1 MAFKFEELRVWKK
14 SVELTTLVDRIA
26 DKFPQKEIF
35 NLSSQIR
42 RAADSISLNIAEGS
56 TGQSTPEFKRFLG
69 MSLRSGIEVIG
80 CLYLAKEREIIS
92 DEDFQEAYTLYEQ
105 LITSIQS
112 LRKNLN

>member
-14 SVELTTLVDRIA
+14 SVELTTLIDQIA
-26 DKFPQKEIF
+26 EKFPQKELF

-42 RAADSISLNIAEGS
+42 RAADSISLNIAEDS
-56 TGQSTPEFKRFLG
+56 TGQTTPEFKRFLS
-69 MSLRSGIEVIG
+69 MSLRSGIEVIS
-80 CLYLAKEREIIS
+80 CLHLAKQRHIIS
-92 DEDFQEAYTLYEQ
+92 DEDFKEAYTAYEQ